1 MSHENTPTPG
11 SASGQPDA
19 EGPRA
24 AEPLAA
30 DVPEAPA
37 ADGPEAEVPADTEAG
52 AATAAATAAGG
63 PTRRA
68 RFAAWRRERP
78 FAGGV
83 LAVLS
88 GLVLYFSGRLELDSF
103 EIQLGIEGMQSTLLP
118 VALVALGVLLVVQ
131 PQFRVFYGIITLAIS
146 VYSLLGVNLGGFGIG
161 MVLGVVGGILAV
173 SWMPREAAAAAA
185 AERPEAGARADNPA
199 LAGAFDELLPF
210 GDERDADTDEDGVR
224 PRSDDPTPA
233 RRSAVVAVVAALA
246 LVTPAL
252 PAAPAA
258 GATQSGTLATD
269 VCWDPLDWIESVTCE
284 GDEAEPSPSPSAT
297 DDPAGSGE
305 DSGSADGAGDAGAG
319 DDAAGGADDGAGG
332 AVDDLLEP
340 GDDAEAGAKA
350 DDGEKDEGKDDKGKD
365 DDGPKT
371 EKEARKDVKEAATL
385 ELGPCARIAF
395 GGEFDINISLPGD
408 CGAPEDENVFS
419 LDGELETRDLQL
431 PLTGLNGI
439 SVVNVPVT
447 TDGPRRDALKISVDS
462 VKVPG
467 FWLKTYALGGDT
479 LGGTVTNA
487 DYVSME
493 GNAQM
498 YISSIHA
505 NLPDGEDFADLGAQI
520 ADGASL
526 VEILLALIDARI
538 GLMGA
543 TSDVQVWSD
552 FREQVWQD

>member
-1 MSHENTPTPG
+1 MSHENTPPPG

-24 AEPLAA
+24 ADPPAA
-30 DVPEAPA
+30 DVPA
-37 ADGPEAEVPADTEAG
+37 ADVPAAEVPEVEVPEAG
-52 AATAAATAAGG
+52 TATAAG

-118 VALVALGVLLVVQ
+118 VALVALGVLLIVQ
-131 PQFRVFYGIITLAIS
+131 PQFRVFYGVITLAIS

-173 SWMPREAAAAAA
+173 SWMPRDAAASAADP
-185 AERPEAGARADNPA
+185 AERPEGEPRADNPA
-199 LAGAFDELLPF
+199 LSGAFDELLPF
-210 GDERDADTDEDGVR
+210 GDEHEPENGAEDVR
-224 PRSDDPTPA
+224 PRSGDQTPA
-233 RRSAVVAVVAALA
+233 RRSAAVAVVAAFA

-258 GATQSGTLATD
+258 GAPQAGSLASD

-297 DDPAGSGE
+297 DDPADAGGE
-305 DSGSADGAGDAGAG
+305 DAGTGDGAGDAGAG
-319 DDAAGGADDGAGG
+319 DDAAGSADDGI
-332 AVDDLLEP
+332 LEP
-340 GDDAEAGAKA
+340 GDDGTTDGKDAGGDEK
-350 DDGEKDEGKDDKGKD
+350 DGTDPGEKDKGEKGKD
-365 DDGPKT
+365 GDGPT
-371 EKEARKDVKEAATL
+371 TQKEAREDVKEAATL
-385 ELGPCARIAF
+385 ELGPCARITF

-408 CGAPEDENVFS
+408 CGVPEDENVFS

-439 SVVNVPVT
+439 SVVNVPVS

-467 FWLKTYALGGDT
+467 FWLKTYALGGET

-505 NLPDGEDFADLGAQI
+505 NLPDGEDFADLGGQI

-526 VEILLALIDARI
+526 VEILLALVDARI

-552 FREQVWQD
+552 FREQVWQE